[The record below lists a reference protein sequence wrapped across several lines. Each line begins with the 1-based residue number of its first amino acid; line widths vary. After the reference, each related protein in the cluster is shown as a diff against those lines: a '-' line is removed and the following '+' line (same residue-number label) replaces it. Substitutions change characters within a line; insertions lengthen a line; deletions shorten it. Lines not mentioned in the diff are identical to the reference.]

1 MVVFPEMLPDFP
13 SPGECQRVGAI
24 KDLVIRNLQVTQ
36 GYSEIARA
44 FARRVPGRV
53 NWSGFATW
61 ASKQAGNAI
70 RSEDL
75 LRLALR
81 DFGGPA
87 ALPAGKLLAFEQVRD
102 ALAKLGPF
110 RRASEFVSAGNIKVF
125 VEIGADLSRFVQ
137 RFAEG
142 PEGLEEFCEGL
153 KPGPPPEGQDL
164 LKQAFRHY
172 HKAWFAF
179 DAQERD
185 ERLLF
190 GNLLV
195 GVHEQTRLQP
205 EIAAALDAAFAHLH
219 AAKDDVLAV
228 LLPGSWL
235 RLRHRAA
242 RLLAGL
248 VGHRLLV
255 DRIVERIVD
264 TARRQVRQ
272 VITQAFMTLQVHDEV
287 LPLAADLRAAFAP
300 SLQHVIRPDLRA
312 LLARIDP
319 SADSMVGSGAQDWA
333 DLADRMHFIA
343 DFFRAYHEHQDLFAA
358 PFTKEQVDALIA
370 GRWPAGRL

>member
-205 EIAAALDAAFAHLH
+205 EIEGAMDAASVDPDDLCGCLP
-219 AAKDDVLAV
+219 AAPAMFRPLVRTFCDKLAGHVRKVLTNCMMTIT
-228 LLPGSWL
+228 LPGPETL
-235 RLRHRAA
+235 RL
-242 RLLAGL
+242 G
-248 VGHRLLV
+248 
-255 DRIVERIVD
+255 
-264 TARRQVRQ
+264 Q
-272 VITQAFMTLQVHDEV
+272 
-287 LPLAADLRAAFAP
+287 DLRAKFP
-300 SLQHVIRPDLRA
+300 DNLRSLQDPELRA
-312 LLARIDP
+312 LVAKVDP
-319 SADSMVGSGAQDWA
+319 TPDSRRGSGARDWA
-333 DLADRMHFIA
+333 DFGERMHFIA
-343 DFFRAYHEHQDLFAA
+343 DLFRAYHASPQLLK
-358 PFTKEQVDALIA
+358 PPYDAE
-370 GRWPAGRL
+370 RERLLKGGVRPPDPL